1 MDSLSRQIEGG
12 LVVVESPLD
21 IDIDVDIDVDI
32 RESSP
37 SAISDIVKGKNKGI
51 NNSNS
56 SSNSSGSR
64 LVHSWSSSTEDW
76 VHIAKALIAL
86 RSAIIEGGLGEEK
99 EEAEARNNRGV
110 GGEYSTPKVNR
121 YVMR

>member
-1 MDSLSRQIEGG
+1 M
-12 LVVVESPLD
+12 VVESPLD

-56 SSNSSGSR
+56 NSSSSSSGSR